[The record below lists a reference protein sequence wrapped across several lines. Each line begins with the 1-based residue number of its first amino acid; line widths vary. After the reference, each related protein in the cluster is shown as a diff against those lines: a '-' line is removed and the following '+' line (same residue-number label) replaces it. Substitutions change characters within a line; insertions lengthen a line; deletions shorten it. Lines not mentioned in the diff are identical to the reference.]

1 MKWNRVG
8 INEYDIL
15 AVVIILFISPFL
27 VFASIGLENG
37 AILAFSIFFLVFFLG
52 ISALIITSGVRK
64 YIALKGK
71 RMFGVIKDKERTRDG
86 YLLCIEYRNELE
98 ENKEFYQVVEKDV
111 YTNIRVG
118 TNIPIYVNNKC
129 AAFKE
134 EELILIEKKSFVEV
148 KKRTKC
154 PYCDKEY
161 DGNYGN
167 CPYCGAIKL

>member
-15 AVVIILFISPFL
+15 AVFIILLTSPVLVFISFKTGSVFL
-27 VFASIGLENG
+27 IVFIIIYLLFIMAY
-37 AILAFSIFFLVFFLG
+37 
-52 ISALIITSGVRK
+52 SALILIFGIRK
-64 YIALKGK
+64 LIALKGK

-148 KKRTKC
+148 KKLTKC

-161 DGNYGN
+161 DRNYDK